1 MLAAGA
7 SRQWRFNEPPVA
19 LDNAF
24 LRIRS
29 ACEEA
34 SDRLCCLRNHRCLR
48 KCDLLSVWHT
58 GGSSGWIIWVDHLGG
73 SWVDLEWILGGSWWI
88 LGGSWVDLGGSC
100 GGSWWILGGS
110 WVDLGGSWW
119 ILGGSRWILSGSWV
133 DLGGSWWIL
142 GGSWWIF
149 ILPLLGKFLIL
160 ITILKSNV
168 FWRRQCLTI

>member
-88 LGGSWVDLGGSC
+88 LGGSWVDLGGS
-100 GGSWWILGGS
+100 WWIL
-110 WVDLGGSWW
+110 VDLG
-119 ILGGSRWILSGSWV
+119 
-133 DLGGSWWIL
+133 WIL
-142 GGSWWIF
+142 GGSWWILVDLGW
-149 ILPLLGKFLIL
+149 ILVDLHTTVAREVSHSHYNLEIKRFLA
-160 ITILKSNV
+160 
-168 FWRRQCLTI
+168 

>member
-88 LGGSWVDLGGSC
+88 LGGSWVDLGGS
-100 GGSWWILGGS
+100 WWIL
-110 WVDLGGSWW
+110 VDLGWILGGSWW
-119 ILGGSRWILSGSWV
+119 ILVDLGWILV
-133 DLGGSWWIL
+133 DLEWILGGSWLILVDL

>member
-88 LGGSWVDLGGSC
+88 LGGSWVDLGGS
-100 GGSWWILGGS
+100 WWIL
-110 WVDLGGSWW
+110 VDLG
-119 ILGGSRWILSGSWV
+119 
-133 DLGGSWWIL
+133 WIL